1 MNLLR
6 ILFVF
11 GALVVISTILQFAT
25 VPFSATH
32 NTFELLVSVDRG
44 FRTVI
49 LGGLIWIAVRLIR
62 GEKKSP
68 EISLFILYIAV
79 LLLVLN
85 AIYDLV
91 AR

>member
-6 ILFVF
+6 ILVVFVVLIF
-11 GALVVISTILQFAT
+11 ISVVLQLAT

-32 NTFELLVSVDRG
+32 NTFDLLVSVERSISG
-44 FRTVI
+44 VI
-49 LGGLIWIAVRLIR
+49 LGGLIWSAVRLIR

-68 EISLFILYIAV
+68 EISLSIFYIAV
-79 LLLVLN
+79 LSLVLH

>member
-6 ILFVF
+6 ILVVFVV
-11 GALVVISTILQFAT
+11 LIIISIVLQLAT

-32 NTFELLVSVDRG
+32 NTFDLLVSVERSISG
-44 FRTVI
+44 VI

-68 EISLFILYIAV
+68 EISLFIFYIAV
-79 LLLVLN
+79 LSLVLH

>member
-11 GALVVISTILQFAT
+11 GTLMVISTILQFAT

-32 NTFELLVSVDRG
+32 NTFELLVSVVRSFRG
-44 FRTVI
+44 VVW
-49 LGGLIWIAVRLIR
+49 GGLIWSAVRLIR
-62 GEKKSP
+62 GEQKAP
-68 EISLFILYIAV
+68 EFSLFIFYIAV
-79 LLLVLN
+79 LSLVLH

-91 AR
+91 AS

>member
-6 ILFVF
+6 ILVVFVV
-11 GALVVISTILQFAT
+11 LIIISIVLQLAT

-32 NTFELLVSVDRG
+32 NTFDLLVSVERSIRG
-44 FRTVI
+44 VI
-49 LGGLIWIAVRLIR
+49 LGGLIWLAVRLIR

-68 EISLFILYIAV
+68 EISLFICYIAV
-79 LLLVLN
+79 LSLVLH

-91 AR
+91 AS